1 MAPAYLPAIT
11 VGLLLNF
18 STVVIAVP
26 GIVFLAERPGLWQ
39 WGGVVLCTLGAL
51 IFFYPVSVPK

>member
-1 MAPAYLPAIT
+1 MLFYAVAQGAQFMALAYLPAIT

-39 WGGVVLCTLGAL
+39 WGGVVW
-51 IFFYPVSVPK
+51 